1 MGCRLLRRFLIVLVA
16 LVASVA
22 GVLLTSGAAFAADTT
37 PTAEEPT
44 TPLATG
50 VLIVSVTAVA
60 VLIAIAVVGNRKT
73 LARRTRR
80 VIRRLARRLSR
91 S

>member
-80 VIRRLARRLSR
+80 VIRRLRRPISHR
-91 S
+91 

>member
-1 MGCRLLRRFLIVLVA
+1 LLRKFRIVLVA

-22 GVLLTSGAAFAADTT
+22 GLLLTSGAAFAADTT
-37 PTAEEPT
+37 PTAEETT

-50 VLIVSVTAVA
+50 VLIVSVIGVA
-60 VLIAIAVVGNRKT
+60 ALISIAVVRNRKT

-80 VIRRLARRLSR
+80 VVRRLARRLSR
-91 S
+91 SE

>member
-1 MGCRLLRRFLIVLVA
+1 MGCKLLRRFWIVLVA

-22 GVLLTSGAAFAADTT
+22 GLLLTSGAAFAAN
-37 PTAEEPT
+37 TAPAVEETT

-50 VLIVSVTAVA
+50 VLIIGVA
-60 VLIAIAVVGNRKT
+60 VLIVIAVVGNRKT

-80 VIRRLARRLSR
+80 VVRRLARRVSR